1 MIRACTHEARE
12 GEGLENRNAEKD
24 EGVRLFLS
32 RECCARVYVYGLTF
46 LSAEDRRA
54 STRMAHRKSST
65 MRFAR
70 TAMRVAR
77 ARAPISMILPPPR
90 SCVCACPSFSSF
102 NRLPRLIREN
112 REFTFVLLEDDRLGR
127 SNFGSREFKRE
138 REEKL
143 VVILVNSTCWKGIF
157 NEVQVDFLRTGEY
170 LRIFLRTLLR
180 TRKG

>member
-1 MIRACTHEARE
+1 MHARGEGRRGIGKPKRGERRGCSFISLARMLRAC
-12 GEGLENRNAEKD
+12 
-24 EGVRLFLS
+24 
-32 RECCARVYVYGLTF
+32 VYVYGLTF

-112 REFTFVLLEDDRLGR
+112 REFTSVLLEAIDFVDRISARG
-127 SNFGSREFKRE
+127 NSRERGKVV
-138 REEKL
+138 K
-143 VVILVNSTCWKGIF
+143 VILVNSTCL
-157 NEVQVDFLRTGEY
+157 ERDF
-170 LRIFLRTLLR
+170 
-180 TRKG
+180 

>member
-127 SNFGSREFKRE
+127 SNFGSGEFERE
-138 REEKL
+138 RKSCKS
-143 VVILVNSTCWKGIF
+143 NSC
-157 NEVQVDFLRTGEY
+157 
-170 LRIFLRTLLR
+170 
-180 TRKG
+180 

>member
-112 REFTFVLLEDDRLGR
+112 REFTSVLLEAIDFVDRISARG
-127 SNFGSREFKRE
+127 NSRERGKVV
-138 REEKL
+138 K
-143 VVILVNSTCWKGIF
+143 VILVNSTCWKGIF

>member
-77 ARAPISMILPPPR
+77 ARAPISMILPPPFVRLCVPLFFFLQPVTSLNSRKSRIHFCPPR
-90 SCVCACPSFSSF
+90 S
-102 NRLPRLIREN
+102 
-112 REFTFVLLEDDRLGR
+112 DRLCR
-127 SNFGSREFKRE
+127 SNFGSGEFERE
-138 REEKL
+138 RKSCKS
-143 VVILVNSTCWKGIF
+143 NSC
-157 NEVQVDFLRTGEY
+157 
-170 LRIFLRTLLR
+170 
-180 TRKG
+180 

>member
-1 MIRACTHEARE
+1 MHARGEARRGKE
-12 GEGLENRNAEKD
+12 KGIGKPKRGERRGCSFISLARIL
-24 EGVRLFLS
+24 R
-32 RECCARVYVYGLTF
+32 ARVYVYGLTF

-112 REFTFVLLEDDRLGR
+112 REFTSVLLEAIDFVDRISARG
-127 SNFGSREFKRE
+127 NSRERGKVV
-138 REEKL
+138 K
-143 VVILVNSTCWKGIF
+143 VILVNSTCL
-157 NEVQVDFLRTGEY
+157 ERDF
-170 LRIFLRTLLR
+170 
-180 TRKG
+180 

>member
-127 SNFGSREFKRE
+127 SNFGSREFGERE
-138 REEKL
+138 RKSCKS
-143 VVILVNSTCWKGIF
+143 NSC
-157 NEVQVDFLRTGEY
+157 
-170 LRIFLRTLLR
+170 
-180 TRKG
+180 